1 VKTIIIDGQGG
12 GIGRMLVEALKRALP
27 NLEITALGTN
37 ALATAAM
44 LKGGAD
50 FGATGE
56 NAIVYNCADA
66 DLIIG
71 PLAIVVANSLLG
83 EITPAMSK
91 AVGESKA
98 QRILLPVDRCHN
110 TIIGVVT
117 RPFSEYVE
125 MTVDEVKRIMEQK

>member
-1 VKTIIIDGQGG
+1 MKVIIIDGQGG
-12 GIGRMLVEALKRALP
+12 GVGRMLVESLKEALP
-27 NLEITALGTN
+27 QLEITALGTN

-44 LKGGAD
+44 IKGGAD

-56 NAIVYNCADA
+56 NAIIYNCSDA

-98 QRILLPVDRCHN
+98 QRLLLPVNRCHN
-110 TIIGVVT
+110 TIIGVVQ
-117 RPFSEYVE
+117 RPFSEYIQ
-125 MTVDEVKRIMEQK
+125 MTVEEVKSMMRD